1 MDKNKLNGIRLHE
14 EKPKWMKGTIHKDT
28 NCEGM
33 DDFGIFLTTY
43 LGVSMIENFLTL
55 LYNYLN
61 VIIQCWLALGF

>member
-33 DDFGIFLTTY
+33 DDFEIFFNNLSWGIYDRKF
-43 LGVSMIENFLTL
+43 SNLTL
-55 LYNYLN
+55 QLP
-61 VIIQCWLALGF
+61 

>member
-1 MDKNKLNGIRLHE
+1 
-14 EKPKWMKGTIHKDT
+14 MKGTIHKDT

-61 VIIQCWLALGF
+61 VIIQC